1 VEIVSTGLSRWESK
15 TQWPPLLAQR
25 SQSETMIDWAAVCD
39 VATQIHGTP
48 CGLGPINFGGVHMIR
63 QIRVFEDDV
72 RWIIRIPMPRSII
85 NKDQSFRIANRD
97 EYWARERR
105 EGMEIELYTMKYV
118 REHSTIGPVPEVFA
132 FDSTV
137 DNPIAAP
144 YMFMECV
151 MGNAI
156 TDLTSWSEIP
166 VERVAKIHTA
176 MAKFQ
181 VLLPT
186 V

>member
-1 VEIVSTGLSRWESK
+1 
-15 TQWPPLLAQR
+15 
-25 SQSETMIDWAAVCD
+25 
-39 VATQIHGTP
+39 
-48 CGLGPINFGGVHMIR
+48 MIR
-63 QIRVFEDDV
+63 QIVFEADV
-72 RWIIRIPMPRSII
+72 RWIIRIPMPRRII
-85 NKDQSFRIANRD
+85 NKNQSFRIENKD

-105 EGMEIELYTMKYV
+105 EAMEIELYTMKYI
-118 REHSTIGPVPEVFA
+118 REHSTIPVPEVFA

-137 DNPIAAP
+137 DNPIGAP

-166 VERVAKIHTA
+166 VERIAKIHTA

-181 VLLPT
+181 VLLAT
-186 V
+186 L